1 MYYTIYTLCTSLCT
15 EIEHGQ
21 ELHSW
26 HRKKYICQIIG
37 SLEKDMGQTE
47 EQFFSFLLIFVNF
60 WAKVLLTIKTW
71 KRFGIRLNKMVLNE
85 DGTYCIGIDYY
96 KYILLHVYYK

>member
-26 HRKKYICQIIG
+26 HRKKYICQIIV
-37 SLEKDMGQTE
+37 SLKKQGPDWGTKL
-47 EQFFSFLLIFVNF
+47 FFIFVVF
-60 WAKVLLTIKTW
+60 LTKSFTD
-71 KRFGIRLNKMVLNE
+71 N
-85 DGTYCIGIDYY
+85 
-96 KYILLHVYYK
+96 